1 MVKKLHSGVRYVVEV
16 YFYIPAGQAEN
27 AVECGIKLSEW
38 YSREVQIDG
47 AMKKCITAL
56 LNPRDDYEKY
66 VSPEYKCLRLE
77 VQPKYCY
84 AADSLLYEVG
94 KAYPEVMRL
103 YWDSIVPIEKY
114 VFGSY
119 RLPEALVTGTIIGD
133 DVSVSGKGL
142 DTPVL
147 YSNSQDIYFSNLLE
161 DLKEE
166 HDDLN
171 DTLLYFFFKKLCD
184 EGKAECIEHAEGRL
198 AVFTHKRDGRVYTL
212 KIPDMSGY

>member
-1 MVKKLHSGVRYVVEV
+1 MNFGVRYVVEV

-38 YSREVQIDG
+38 YSREVQVEG
-47 AMKKCITAL
+47 TVKKCITAL

-66 VSPEYKCLRLE
+66 ISPEYKCLRLE
-77 VQPKYCY
+77 VQPKYCH
-84 AADSLLYEVG
+84 AADSFLYEVG
-94 KAYPEVMRL
+94 KTYPEVMRL
-103 YWDSIVPIEKY
+103 YQDSIVPIEKY

-119 RLPEALVTGTIIGD
+119 RLPEALITSTIIGD
-133 DVSVSGKGL
+133 YVSVSGKGL

-147 YSNSQDIYFSNLLE
+147 YSNSQDLYFSNLLE

-184 EGKAECIEHAEGRL
+184 EGKAECIEHGGGRL
-198 AVFTHKRDGRVYTL
+198 AVFTYKRDGRVYTL
-212 KIPDMSGY
+212 KIPDMGGY